1 MLSQVEENEEKSQ
14 KIALDTHTHV
24 YAYTQ
29 ICDGGPPSQIGLTEA
44 WEIALSCVNT
54 LSCVTCIVLHK
65 LQGFYWVLLVVL

>member
-1 MLSQVEENEEKSQ
+1 MLSQVEENEGKSQ

-44 WEIALSCVNT
+44 
-54 LSCVTCIVLHK
+54 
-65 LQGFYWVLLVVL
+65 